1 MTRIDVIH
9 PDVLLA
15 ELISKG
21 GRPLRLRNLNLIHE
35 ICRSQYDAGSR
46 DISISSIGKLCET
59 AGILKARG
67 LYNAPLADYRKLIL
81 CWSEFTGTPVKKPV
95 KELASEEYINRIDDP
110 AIRAMVQRAIAERNK
125 LRAQINTIKSNTKI
139 IIDRRPARAGIESE
153 LKPNLTNSERTALTK
168 AISQKFLD
176 GNNWREVD
184 LGEIVNSRGMT
195 VFDPGFATAIR
206 KIVGE

>member
-1 MTRIDVIH
+1 MTRIAVNH

-21 GRPLRLRNLNLIHE
+21 GRPLRLRNLNSIHE
-35 ICRSQYDAGSR
+35 ICRSQYEAGSR
-46 DISISSIGKLCET
+46 NISISSIGKLCES

-67 LYNAPLADYRKLIL
+67 LYNAPLTDYRKLIL
-81 CWSEFTGTPVKKPV
+81 CWSEFTGTPVNKPV
-95 KELASEEYINRIDDP
+95 RELASEEYINRIDDP

-125 LRAQINTIKSNTKI
+125 LRAQLNTIKSNTKV
-139 IIDRRPARAGIESE
+139 IIDRRPVHAGIESE
-153 LKPNLTNSERTALTK
+153 LQPNLTNSERTALTK
-168 AISQKFLD
+168 AISQKFLES
-176 GNNWREVD
+176 NNWREVD

-206 KIVGE
+206 KIIGE